1 MANTEDKLREYV
13 KQLTID
19 LQRSRQR
26 LREAEE
32 RVRDPIAIVAM
43 GCRFPGGVT
52 TPEELWR
59 LLCDGGDVISGFP
72 DNRGWN
78 ADALYDPDPAAVGKT
93 YSREGG
99 FIHDA
104 DQFDAGFF
112 GISPREALAID
123 PQQRL
128 LLETTWEAIERAGI
142 DPVTL
147 QGSQTGVFVG
157 TFHNYYDRVDPPDD
171 LEGYVG
177 VGASPSVASGR
188 IAYTLGLHGPT
199 ITVDTACSS
208 SLVAIHLAMQAL
220 RQGECSLALA
230 GGVTVMATPEMFIMM
245 SRQRGQS
252 PDGRCKAFSA
262 EADGA
267 GWSEGAGML
276 VLERLSDA
284 QRNEHPVLAVLR
296 GSAVNQDGRSQGL
309 TAPNGPAQERVI
321 RQALEAARLGPGDVD
336 VVEAHG
342 TGTRLG
348 DPIEARAL
356 LATYGQA
363 RPEDRPV
370 WLGSLKSNIG
380 HTQAAAG
387 VGGVIKMV
395 LALRHGI
402 LPRTLHAERPSPFID
417 WVSGAVRLLSESVP
431 WPANGRTR
439 RAAVSSFGISGTNA
453 HVILEEAPAEAAPGA
468 AVGPGAATE
477 EPGVAQHGSSLVP
490 VLLSGRSEAALRGQA
505 ERLRA
510 HLEARPELGLIDVA
524 YSLATTRAQL
534 EHRAAI
540 VAPDRATLLSALEAL
555 AQGQPAT
562 SAVVGQRAG
571 DGRRVFVFPGQGSQW
586 PEMARALLESTRV
599 FRDQILA
606 CERAFAPYVPWSLL
620 AVLQGEPGAPGLER
634 VDVVQPA
641 LFAVMIGLAALWR
654 SMGVEPDAVVGHSQ
668 GEIAAAHVA
677 GALTLEDAAAVVTL
691 RSRALTRLAG
701 RGAMAMVELA
711 AEVLAP
717 RMARFGGRLAIAAIN
732 SPSATLVS
740 GDPEAID
747 TLLAELTRAQ
757 VFARKV
763 QVDYASHG
771 PQVEAVEA
779 ELVAELAHIAP
790 RSSRIPLYSTVT
802 GGRIEGW
809 ELDAKYWYRNLRQT
823 VRFTD
828 ATARL
833 LEDGHHCFIEISP
846 HPVLTLALNATIE
859 RAAREG
865 EQGPGAQATV
875 VGTLRRDEGG
885 FARFLLSLGE
895 LHVRGQLVGWEMS
908 TVFERLGA
916 ALSRP
921 RRVDLPTYAFQ
932 RERFWLEET
941 KDRSADVI
949 SAGLAPANH
958 PLLGATVALA
968 DRDEHLFTGRL
979 SLSEH
984 PWLAGHAVFGKV
996 ILPGTSLVELA
1007 LAAAHR
1013 VGLERIEEL
1022 VLEVPFALPTQGAML
1037 VQLAVGA
1044 PDDRERRPL
1053 SIHAR
1058 AEDAPEGEPWTRHA
1072 SGMLAREP
1080 VLSPPRFD
1088 LRVWPPPGAAPLAL
1102 DGLYARL
1109 ADAGLVYGAE
1119 FQGLRAVWKRGGDLF
1134 AEVELPAGVA
1144 RDAERFFLHPA
1155 LFDAA
1160 LHALGAGAD
1169 QRPAA
1174 PAGRRDATPEPA
1186 LPRQIPPGAPV
1197 DGLPAQDGSGD
1208 RPASLVHR
1216 LAGADGRA
1224 AAPTDPDLLP
1234 IGAVREA
1241 MSAPPT
1247 RRRAPR
1253 GTGVGEM
1260 FAGAAARATA
1270 ATNDA
1275 SRTGSAP
1282 AAQGGTAPK
1291 ADAALPFVF
1300 RGVSLRATGASTL
1313 RVRIAGASG
1322 GAGTVSLDMAD
1333 AIGAPV
1339 AYVEALTLRP
1349 ASADRVRGVGAA
1361 IEGALSRIDWSEI
1374 EMPEPV
1380 LAAAR
1385 SERWMVVGSDALEL
1399 QPVGVSIMR
1408 YADLAALRS
1417 ALALGLLVPDAI
1429 VVPCTSPSGSA
1440 PVADLIGGAHAA
1452 AARVLAI
1459 IQGWLA
1465 DERLAKTRLIVVTRG
1480 AVAARPDED
1489 VTDLVHAPVWGLV
1502 RSAQSEH
1509 PDRAIVLVDHDGRAA
1524 SRTAPFTWDATETQ
1538 LALRDGV
1545 CLVPRLTTARAQD
1558 ALPLPAASAWR
1569 LAIPTKGTLES
1580 LALVE
1585 HAEAAASLGA
1595 GQVRVAVHAAGL
1607 NFRDVL
1613 DTLGLYPGDPG
1624 PLGGEGAGVVVEV
1637 GPGVTSVAPGDRVL
1651 GLMRAAFGPVAV
1663 TDHRLLTRMPAGWS
1677 FAEAAAIPIV
1687 FLTAYYGLVDLAGL
1701 QPGER
1706 VLIHAAAGG
1715 VGMAATQLARHLGAE
1730 VFATASPGKWA
1741 TLRALGFDAEH
1752 LASSRTLEFESHFLG
1767 ATGGRGVDV
1776 VLDSLAREFVDAS
1789 LRLLPRGGRF
1799 VEMGKTDIRDP
1810 RRVAQDHPGVAYRA
1824 FDLAEAGPERLQQ
1837 MLVELMALFAR
1848 GVLRPL
1854 PVAAYDI
1861 REAPRAFRTLAQARN
1876 VGKLVLTVP
1885 RPLLPEGTVLITGGT
1900 GTLGQFLARHLVE
1913 RHGVRHLVLVS
1924 RQGPVAPGA
1933 ESLSRELAAKGA
1945 RVTLVACDA
1954 ADRAALAAVLAAIPR
1969 EYPLTAVVHAAG
1981 ALADGVLAKLTP
1993 ERLAAVLRVK
2003 LDAAV
2008 HLDELTRS
2016 HDLSAFVLFSSLAG
2030 VLGGA
2035 GQANYAA
2042 ANAAL
2047 DALAQHRRAR
2057 GLPAQSL
2064 AWGYWETRS
2073 GLTAHLTD
2081 ADVGRMAR
2089 GGVRPLSM
2097 DEGLALFDAA
2107 LARPDAVLVPAR
2119 FDAASLRPR
2128 SGVVPPMLRG
2138 LVQVRAARPVAN
2150 NAGSEASFQQRLG
2163 ALPVAERMRALL
2175 DLVRAEVGGVL
2186 GLSAGAL
2193 RPDRPLQE
2201 LGLDSLMALELRN
2214 RLAAATAMPLPAT
2227 LLFNH
2232 PTPDALARFFEQQL
2246 FGQLVEVRAPEP
2258 PAPTPVPAAGV
2269 DDDSIAIVAMGCRYP
2284 GGVTTPEELWR
2295 LLSDGRDAVSGFPDN
2310 RGWNT
2315 DALYDPDPEVA
2326 GKTYTREGGFL
2337 YDADWFDPGFFG
2349 ISPREAL
2356 AIDPQQRLL
2365 LETAWETF
2373 ERAGIDPMTL
2383 QGSRTGVFVGVIYND
2398 YASRLQ
2404 QVPGDLEGYVGIGS
2418 SASVA
2423 SGRIAYTFGL
2433 HGPTVTIDTAC
2444 SSSLV
2449 AIHLAAQALRQ
2460 GECSLALAGGVTI
2473 LATPAAFVAFSR
2485 QRGLAPDGRCKAFS
2499 AEADGTGWGEGA
2511 GMLLLERL
2519 SDARRNGHRILAVV
2533 RGSAVNQDGRSQG
2546 LTAPNGLAQEEVIRQ
2561 ALEAARLGPGDI
2573 DTVEA
2578 HGTGTKLGDPIEAN
2592 ALLATYGKARPE
2604 DRPVWLGSLKSNIG
2618 HTQAAAGVG
2627 GVIKMVLSLQHGLL
2641 PRTLHAARPSPYID
2655 WSSGAVRLLNE
2666 PAPWPAN
2673 DRTRRAGVSSF
2684 GISGTNAHVILEE
2697 APAATAA
2704 DATDTMAGSAGASRQ
2719 GSQSVPVLLSA
2730 KTEAALRGQAERLR
2744 AHLEAHPELELADVA
2759 YSLATTRAQLEH
2771 RAAVVVRDRSE
2782 LLGAL
2787 GALAESSAV
2796 GQRTSDGKLA
2806 VLFTG
2811 QGSQRAGMGRALYE
2825 AFPVFRE
2832 ALDAACACFDAPGET
2847 DKVGELRRPLREVM
2861 FAAEGSEE
2869 ARLLDETG
2877 FTQPALFALEVALF
2891 RLLESWGLQVDLLLG
2906 HSIGELVAAHVA
2918 GVLTLADACTLV
2930 GARARLMQALP
2941 RGGAMVAVQASEE
2954 AVRALL
2960 EARGARTA
2968 GGRADIAAING
2979 PASTVV
2985 SGDAEAVA
2993 DVAQRAEAAGHKTQR
3008 LRVSHA
3014 FHSHH
3019 MDGMLEAFS
3028 RVIER
3033 LAFQPARIPV
3043 VSNVTGRVATDA
3055 ELSSARYWVDHV
3067 RGAVRFLDGVR
3078 TLQGEGARTFLELG
3092 PHGVLS
3098 SLVHDALAEDVRER
3112 AGIIAVLRHRDSRQ
3126 RAAEE
3131 RDARAEEETLTSALG
3146 ALHARGHRLD
3156 WTTFFHKEVGAR
3168 LGRRP
3173 RQVDLPT
3180 YAFQRERFWLEAAT
3194 ARSADVASAGLA
3206 PADHPLLGAAVAL
3219 AGRDEHLFTG
3229 RLSLAEHPW
3238 LAGHAVFGTIVLPGT
3253 AFVELALVVAH
3264 RVGLDRVDALV
3275 LEAPLALPAQG
3286 AMLVQISVGAPDD
3299 AGRRSLAIHGR
3310 AETGGPDAPWT
3321 RYASGTLARA
3331 LEVSSAPFEQLRAWP
3346 PAGATALALDGLYAR
3361 LTAAGLAHGAEFQ
3374 GLRALWQRGDELFAE
3389 VELPAAAGKDGAR
3402 FSLHPALLDAA
3413 LHTLVAEGLDEGAG
3427 IALPV
3432 LFQGVSLRAVG
3443 ASMLRVRLARTQGTG
3458 ADAVSLAAADA
3469 TGEPV
3474 AYIEALTLQPAS
3486 VDAVALAA
3494 RVDAPPALLR
3504 GSVQPPVVLPSVA
3517 SRTAA
3522 VPSFLERL
3530 RALAPDER
3538 AQALQEIIRTHAA
3551 QVLGITSPSLVDPDR
3566 LLPEMGLDS
3575 VMALELRNR
3584 LGAAIGRRLP
3594 RALLLE
3600 FPTIQKAAV
3609 ELLHQLHLDAHSEP
3623 AQQPVASSEVMD
3635 PDEAPADVD
3644 GEPSLAAQV
3653 TQLMQLREPELALEF
3668 VGIAA
3673 RARRFR
3679 EVRSRTKPRAPSL
3692 GPIQLAHGTSP
3703 LPPLLCLPPAPPIS
3717 ILAGYATFAS
3727 TFTGRRSVWA
3737 LARPGYGPGES
3748 LPGDIAELVAIHA
3761 EHVKEIAAGGSF
3773 VLLGLSSAGWTAHA
3787 LTSHLESIGVPPAA
3801 LVLIDTYLPD
3811 DLAPGIMSALM
3822 NWFARAPLPQIDNE
3836 FTGFGWYMNLFVG
3849 WRPTSIAT
3857 PTLFLRCTEPVPGME
3872 HERVPGRSN
3881 WQTAWKDAH
3890 TVVDV
3895 PHHHFGVITEHA
3907 RSTAQV
3913 IQDWLAALP
3922 AGSPSPE
3929 NWTGDPKPSH
3939 V

>member
-32 RVRDPIAIVAM
+32 RARDPIAIVAM

-52 TPEELWR
+52 TPEELWH
-59 LLCDGGDVISGFP
+59 LLCDGRDVVSGFP
-72 DNRGWN
+72 MNRGWN
-78 ADALYDPDPAAVGKT
+78 IDALYDPDPAAVGKT

-104 DQFDAGFF
+104 DRFDAGFF

-128 LLETTWEAIERAGI
+128 LLETAWEAIERAGI

-147 QGSQTGVFVG
+147 QGSQTGVFIG
-157 TFHNYYDRVDPPDD
+157 TFHNYYDRVEPPDD

-220 RQGECSLALA
+220 RAGECSLALA

-276 VLERLSDA
+276 VLERLADA

-336 VVEAHG
+336 AIEAHG

-370 WLGSLKSNIG
+370 WLGSLKSNLG
-380 HTQAAAG
+380 HAQAAAG

-395 LALRHGI
+395 LALQHGI
-402 LPRTLHAERPSPFID
+402 LPRTLHAARPSPFID
-417 WVSGAVRLLSESVP
+417 WSSGAVRLLSEPVP
-431 WPANGRTR
+431 WLANGRAR
-439 RAAVSSFGISGTNA
+439 RAAVSSFGISGTNS
-453 HVILEEAPAEAAPGA
+453 HVILEEAPAEASPGAAIGVGAAAEAPGA
-468 AVGPGAATE
+468 SPHGA
-477 EPGVAQHGSSLVP
+477 PLVP

-510 HLEARPELGLIDVA
+510 HLDARPELGLIDVA
-524 YSLATTRAQL
+524 YSLATTRSQF

-540 VAPDRATLLSALEAL
+540 VAPDRATLLSALDAL
-555 AQGQPAT
+555 AQGQPTA

-586 PEMARALLESTRV
+586 PGMARALLESTPV

-620 AVLQGEPGAPGLER
+620 AVLQGEPGAPALDR

-641 LFAVMIGLAALWR
+641 LFAVMVGLAALWR

-701 RGAMAMVELA
+701 RGGMAAVELA

-717 RMARFGGRLAIAAIN
+717 RMARFGGRLSIAAIN
-732 SPSATLVS
+732 SPTATLVS

-747 TLLAELTRAQ
+747 TLVAELTAAQ
-757 VFARKV
+757 VFARKI

-779 ELVAELAHIAP
+779 ELVAELAHVAP
-790 RSSRIPLYSTVT
+790 RNSRIPLYSTVT

-828 ATARL
+828 AAVRL
-833 LEDGHHCFIEISP
+833 LEDGHHCFVEISP
-846 HPVLTLALNATIE
+846 HPVLTLALTATIQHAE
-859 RAAREG
+859 REG
-865 EQGPGAQATV
+865 GQGPGAQATV

-895 LHVRGQLVGWEMS
+895 LHVRGQLVGWEMT

-916 ALSRP
+916 ALARP

-941 KDRSADVI
+941 KDRSADVV
-949 SAGLAPANH
+949 SAGLAPADH
-958 PLLGATVALA
+958 PLLGAALALA

-979 SLSEH
+979 SLTEH

-1007 LAAAHR
+1007 LAVAHR
-1013 VGLERIEEL
+1013 VGLERVEEL
-1022 VLEVPFALPTQGAML
+1022 ALEVPFALPAQGAML
-1037 VQLAVGA
+1037 VQLSVGA
-1044 PDDRERRPL
+1044 PDDRGRRPL
-1053 SIHAR
+1053 SIYAR
-1058 AEDAPEGEPWTRHA
+1058 AEDAPEGTPWTRHA
-1072 SGMLAREP
+1072 SGVLGREP

-1119 FQGLRAVWKRGGDLF
+1119 FQGLRAVWKRGNDLF
-1134 AEVELPAGVA
+1134 AEVELPAAVS

-1160 LHALGAGAD
+1160 LHALAAGAD
-1169 QRPAA
+1169 PRPAA
-1174 PAGRRDATPEPA
+1174 PAGRREATPDPA
-1186 LPRQIPPGAPV
+1186 PPRPIPPGTPV
-1197 DGLPAQDGSGD
+1197 DGLPAQEGSVD

-1224 AAPTDPDLLP
+1224 GAPTDPDQLP
-1234 IGAVREA
+1234 LGAVRET

-1253 GTGVGEM
+1253 GTGVGEL
-1260 FAGAAARATA
+1260 FAGAGAR

-1275 SRTGSAP
+1275 PRTGNAP
-1282 AAQGGTAPK
+1282 AAQGETADK
-1291 ADAALPFVF
+1291 VGAVLPFVF

-1313 RVRIAGASG
+1313 RVRIAGASS
-1322 GAGTVSLDMAD
+1322 GAGTVSVDLAD

-1339 AYVEALTLRP
+1339 AHVEALTLRP
-1349 ASADRVRGVGAA
+1349 ASADRVRGVAAA
-1361 IEGALSRIDWSEI
+1361 IEGALSRIDWI
-1374 EMPEPV
+1374 ELPDPAS
-1380 LAAAR
+1380 AAAR

-1399 QPVGVSIMR
+1399 QPAGVSITR
-1408 YADLAALRS
+1408 HADLAALRS

-1429 VVPCTSPSGSA
+1429 VVPCTSRPGPA
-1440 PVADLIGGAHAA
+1440 PAADPIGGAHAA

-1480 AVAARPDED
+1480 AVAVRPDED
-1489 VTDLVHAPVWGLV
+1489 VADLVHAPVWGLV

-1509 PDRAIVLVDHDGRAA
+1509 PDRSIVLVDHDGRAA

-1545 CLVPRLTTARAQD
+1545 CLVPRLATARLQD
-1558 ALPLPAASAWR
+1558 TLLLPAAPAWR

-1580 LALVE
+1580 LAIVD
-1585 HAEAAASLGA
+1585 HAEAAAPLSA
-1595 GQVRVAVHAAGL
+1595 GQVRVAVRVAGL

-1613 DTLGLYPGDPG
+1613 DALGLYPGDPG
-1624 PLGGEGAGVVVEV
+1624 PLGCEGAGVVVEV

-1651 GLMRAAFGPVAV
+1651 GLLRAAFGPVAV

-1687 FLTAYYGLVDLAGL
+1687 YLTAYYGLVDLAGL

-1752 LASSRTLEFESHFLG
+1752 LASSRTLEFESQFLR
-1767 ATGGRGVDV
+1767 ATDGRGVDV

-1810 RRVAQDHPGVAYRA
+1810 ERVAQDHPGVAYRA
-1824 FDLAEAGPERLQQ
+1824 FDLVEAGPERTQQ
-1837 MLVELMALFAR
+1837 MLVELMALFER

-1854 PVAAYDI
+1854 PVAAYDV

-1885 RPLLPEGTVLITGGT
+1885 RPLSPEGTVLITGGT

-1913 RHGVRHLVLVS
+1913 RHGIRHLVLVS
-1924 RQGPVAPGA
+1924 RQGPVAPGG

-1945 RVTLVACDA
+1945 QVTLVACDV

-1969 EYPLTAVVHAAG
+1969 EHPLTAVVHAAG
-1981 ALADGVLAKLTP
+1981 ALDDGVLAKLTP

-2016 HDLSAFVLFSSLAG
+2016 HDLSAFVLFSSLSG

-2042 ANAAL
+2042 ANAFL
-2047 DALAQHRRAR
+2047 DALARQRRAR

-2081 ADVGRMAR
+2081 ADLGRMAR

-2119 FDAASLRPR
+2119 FDAAALRPR
-2128 SGVVPPMLRG
+2128 SGAVPPMLRG
-2138 LVQVRAARPVAN
+2138 LVQVRAARAVAN
-2150 NAGSEASFQQRLG
+2150 NAGSEAALQQRLA
-2163 ALPVAERMRALL
+2163 ALPAAERMRALL

-2186 GLSAGAL
+2186 GLSPGTL

-2214 RLAAATAMPLPAT
+2214 RLAAAAAMPLPAT

-2246 FGQLVEVRAPEP
+2246 FGQLAEGRAPEP
-2258 PAPTPVPAAGV
+2258 PAPTPAAAAGV
-2269 DDDSIAIVAMGCRYP
+2269 DDDSIAIVAMGCRFA
-2284 GGVTTPEELWR
+2284 GGVSTPEELWR
-2295 LLSDGRDAVSGFPDN
+2295 LLSDGRDAISGFPDN

-2337 YDADWFDPGFFG
+2337 YDADRFDPGFFG

-2373 ERAGIDPMTL
+2373 ERAGIDPVTL

-2398 YASRLQ
+2398 YATRLQ

-2433 HGPTVTIDTAC
+2433 HGPTVTVDTAC

-2519 SDARRNGHRILAVV
+2519 SDARRNGHHILAVV

-2561 ALEAARLGPGDI
+2561 ALEAARLGPGDV

-2627 GVIKMVLSLQHGLL
+2627 GVIKMVLAFQHGIL

-2666 PAPWPAN
+2666 PVPWPAN
-2673 DRTRRAGVSSF
+2673 GRTRRAGVSSF

-2697 APAATAA
+2697 APAAAAA
-2704 DATDTMAGSAGASRQ
+2704 DATDAVAESAGASRP
-2719 GSQSVPVLLSA
+2719 GSQAVPVLLSA

-2771 RAAVVVRDRSE
+2771 RAAVVVRDRGE

-2787 GALAESSAV
+2787 GSLAESGAV

-2832 ALDAACACFDAPGET
+2832 ALDAACACFDAPSGAG
-2847 DKVGELRRPLREVM
+2847 DVGEPRRPLREVM
-2861 FAAEGSEE
+2861 FAAEGSEQ

-2877 FTQPALFALEVALF
+2877 YTQPALFALEVAVF

-2918 GVLTLADACTLV
+2918 GVLSLADACTLV

-2941 RGGAMVAVQASEE
+2941 RGGAMVAVQAPEE
-2954 AVRALL
+2954 AVRALI
-2960 EARGARTA
+2960 EVRGASAA
-2968 GGRADIAAING
+2968 GERADIAAING

-2985 SGDAEAVA
+2985 SGDAEAVLE
-2993 DVAQRAEAAGHKTQR
+2993 VAGRAEAAGHKTQR

-3019 MDGMLEAFS
+3019 MDGMLEAFG
-3028 RVIER
+3028 RVIEQ

-3043 VSNVTGRVATDA
+3043 VSNVTGRVATDV
-3055 ELSSARYWVDHV
+3055 ELSSAGYWVDHV

-3098 SLVHDALAEDVRER
+3098 SLVYDALAEDVREG

-3126 RAAEE
+3126 RAAGE
-3131 RDARAEEETLTSALG
+3131 RDERAEEETLTAALG

-3156 WTTFFHKEVGAR
+3156 WATYFHKEVGAR
-3168 LGRRP
+3168 LGRPP

-3180 YAFQRERFWLEAAT
+3180 YAFQRERFWLEAT
-3194 ARSADVASAGLA
+3194 QDRSADVTSAGLT
-3206 PADHPLLGAAVAL
+3206 PVDHPLLGAAVAL
-3219 AGRDEHLFTG
+3219 ADRDEHLFTG

-3238 LAGHAVFGTIVLPGT
+3238 LAGHAVFGTPILPGT
-3253 AFVELALVVAH
+3253 AFVELALVAAH
-3264 RVGLDRVDALV
+3264 RVGLTRVDELV

-3286 AMLVQISVGAPDD
+3286 AMLVQLAVGAPDD
-3299 AGRRSLAIHGR
+3299 AGRRSFAIHGR
-3310 AETGGPDAPWT
+3310 GEAGGPDAPWI

-3331 LEVSSAPFEQLRAWP
+3331 PEVSLAPFEQLRAWP
-3346 PAGATALALDGLYAR
+3346 PAGVTALALDGLYAR
-3361 LTAAGLAHGAEFQ
+3361 LTDAGLAHGAEFQ

-3389 VELPAAAGKDGAR
+3389 VELPAKAAKDTER

-3413 LHTLVAEGLDEGAG
+3413 LHALVAEGFDAGAG
-3427 IALPV
+3427 ITLPA

-3443 ASMLRVRLARTQGTG
+3443 ASTLRVHLARTQGTG
-3458 ADAVSLAAADA
+3458 TGAVSLAVADA

-3474 AYIEALTLQPAS
+3474 AYIEALTLQPAP
-3486 VDAVALAA
+3486 VDAAALAA
-3494 RVDAPPALLR
+3494 RVAAPPALPR
-3504 GSVQPPVVLPSVA
+3504 GAVQPPVVLPSIA
-3517 SRTAA
+3517 GRTAA
-3522 VPSFLERL
+3522 GPSFLERL
-3530 RALAPDER
+3530 RALAPDEHV
-3538 AQALQEIIRTHAA
+3538 QALQELIRTHAA

-3566 LLPEMGLDS
+3566 PFPEMGLDS

-3600 FPTIQKAAV
+3600 FPTIQRAAL
-3609 ELLHQLHLDAHSEP
+3609 ELLNQLRLDSHSEP
-3623 AQQPVASSEVMD
+3623 ARQPVASSEAMD
-3635 PDEAPADVD
+3635 PDEVPADVD
-3644 GEPSLAAQV
+3644 GEPSLASQV
-3653 TQLMQLREPELALEF
+3653 TQLLQLGEGGLAFDL
-3668 VGIAA
+3668 VTTAA

-3679 EVRSRTKPRAPSL
+3679 EARSRTKPRVSSR
-3692 GPIQLAHGTSP
+3692 GPVQLVHGTSP
-3703 LPPLLCLPPAPPIS
+3703 LSPLLCLPPAPPLS
-3717 ILAGYATFAS
+3717 SLAGYATLASNFA
-3727 TFTGRRSVWA
+3727 GRRSVWG
-3737 LARPGYGPGES
+3737 LARPGFGPGES
-3748 LPGDIAELVAIHA
+3748 LPGDIAELLAIHT

-3773 VLLGLSSAGWTAHA
+3773 VLLGVSSGGWTAHA
-3787 LTSHLESIGVPPAA
+3787 LTSHLESVGIPPAA
-3801 LVLIDTYLPD
+3801 LVLIDTHLPEE
-3811 DLAPGIMSALM
+3811 LTPGILSVFMCWL
-3822 NWFARAPLPQIDNE
+3822 ARAPLPRTDNE
-3836 FTGFGWYMNLFVG
+3836 FTAFGGFLNLFAG

-3857 PTLFLRCTEPVPGME
+3857 PTLFLRCTEPVPGIE
-3872 HERVPGRSN
+3872 HERVPGRNN

-3895 PHHHFGVITEHA
+3895 PHHHFGVLTEGA
-3907 RSTAQV
+3907 SVTAQV
-3913 IQDWLAALP
+3913 IQDWLATLP
-3922 AGSPSPE
+3922 SGSPSPE
-3929 NWTGDPKPSH
+3929 NWTGGPNPSH
-3939 V
+3939 VQTP